1 MRRSALN
8 RIVGLF
14 LFMQVCSMNL
24 LLYVVTVLIW
34 GTTWIAIKWQLGDVP
49 PPVSIAYRF
58 WLASAVLFALVAVM
72 RRPLR
77 PPRGAWRY
85 LVAQGLALFCVNFL

>member
-24 LLYVVTVLIW
+24 LLYVVTVLI
-34 GTTWIAIKWQLGDVP
+34 
-49 PPVSIAYRF
+49 
-58 WLASAVLFALVAVM
+58 
-72 RRPLR
+72 
-77 PPRGAWRY
+77 
-85 LVAQGLALFCVNFL
+85 